1 MFCPR
6 TFVFFRLMVSPK
18 YIQACEKQSIN
29 DRSSS
34 WVWVATA
41 ASSAN
46 SMSLMRSLRNFV
58 LALRRAR
65 LKSMSSERV
74 RKWIPSVVVSK
85 TCFSN
90 RPKKVPKS
98 IGARTQPCLTPLRI
112 SNVSEKL
119 PLNCT
124 VPFVS
129 VWKDSIMLCS
139 LGGQP
144 IFGRTLKRPSLL
156 TRSNALVGSMKAMYK
171 GICCSL
177 HFSCNCRMKKIM
189 SIVDH
194 SARKPHCD
202 FG

>member
-1 MFCPR
+1 M
-6 TFVFFRLMVSPK
+6 
-18 YIQACEKQSIN
+18 
-29 DRSSS
+29 
-34 WVWVATA
+34 WVATA

-46 SMSLMRSLRNFV
+46 STSLIRTSRTFV

-65 LKSMSSERV
+65 LKSLPSERV
-74 RKWIPSVVVSK
+74 RRIPSIVVSK

-112 SNVSEKL
+112 SNGSEEL

-129 VWKDSIMLCS
+129 VWKYSIMLCS

-156 TRSNALVGSMKAMYK
+156 TRSNALVRSMKAMHK
-171 GICCSL
+171 GIKNAVLCTSL
-177 HFSCNCRMKKIM
+177 VTVEGRRSCLCVKQVRMYDWAI
-189 SIVDH
+189 STPV
-194 SARKPHCD
+194 
-202 FG
+202 

>member
-1 MFCPR
+1 MTGSAYVSCPR

-18 YIQACEKQSIN
+18 SSQAYEKQSIH
-29 DRSSS
+29 DWSSS

-46 SMSLMRSLRNFV
+46 SMSLMRSLRTFV

-65 LKSMSSERV
+65 LKSLSSERV
-74 RKWIPSVVVSK
+74 RKQIPSDVVSK

-90 RPKKVPKS
+90 SPKKVPTS
-98 IGARTQPCLTPLRI
+98 IGARTQPFLTKLRI

-119 PLNCT
+119 SLICT

-139 LGGQP
+139 LGGN
-144 IFGRTLKRPSLL
+144 RSL
-156 TRSNALVGSMKAMYK
+156 AE
-171 GICCSL
+171 
-177 HFSCNCRMKKIM
+177 
-189 SIVDH
+189 
-194 SARKPHCD
+194 P
-202 FG
+202 